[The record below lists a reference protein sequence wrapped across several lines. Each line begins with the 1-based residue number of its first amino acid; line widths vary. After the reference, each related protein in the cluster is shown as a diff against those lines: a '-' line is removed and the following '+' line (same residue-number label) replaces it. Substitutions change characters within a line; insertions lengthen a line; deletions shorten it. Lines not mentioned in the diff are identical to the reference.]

1 MATREHLMR
10 AVLDLPEEQIDVTLD
25 FIASRQG
32 DPVARLLD
40 EAPEDNEPVT
50 EEDEAA
56 LEEAY
61 AELNGGAPT
70 MSVDEFRR
78 RYA

>member
-10 AVLDLPEEQIDVTLD
+10 AVLDLPEEQIDATLD
-25 FIASRQG
+25 FIASRQH
-32 DPVARLLD
+32 DPLTRLLD
-40 EAPEDNEPVT
+40 NAPDDDEPVT

-56 LEEAY
+56 LDEAY
-61 AELNGGAPT
+61 AELDAGAST

-78 RYA
+78 R